1 MILFSNYHGK
11 LLELKE
17 KDFKLEKEIQKLFEE
32 NLTSIMGLQLVKS
45 EFIIKNNRIDTL
57 AFDPEAKAF
66 IIIEYK
72 RTKSNSVIDQG
83 LSYLNLMLEYK
94 ADFIVEYNEGMK
106 ENLKRDSVDWSQTR
120 VAFVSTSFTE
130 LQKQSTNFKDLA
142 IELWEIK
149 QYENGA
155 IIVSSVRKSRSAPS
169 IKLIAEQSEILE
181 HVSKE
186 IKIYTEEEHLNGKSE
201 EVKELYESFKNAILN
216 LPADINLKPKKTY
229 IAFKTKTNIVDV
241 EIQTN
246 CIKIWINLKK
256 GQLEDS
262 KNIMRDVSMLKGHNG
277 NGDFEIIVKD
287 TKDQEYLM
295 SLVKQAI

>member
-1 MILFSNYHGK
+1 MILFSNDHGK

-17 KDFKLEKEIQKLFEE
+17 KGFKLEKEIQKLFEE

-277 NGDFEIIVKD
+277 NGDYEIIVKD

>member
-1 MILFSNYHGK
+1 MILFSNDHGK

-17 KDFKLEKEIQKLFEE
+17 KGFKLEKEIQKLFEE

-66 IIIEYK
+66 VIIEYK

-277 NGDFEIIVKD
+277 NGDYEIIVKD